1 MHAVTI
7 IVIMNAL
14 WYKSLNGCSDKK
26 CNLYYSDGSKTE
38 TEDDR
43 KYIRQ
48 NVNSDVHVSNKYEN
62 DSGHVIVSFS
72 ALWRWWCH
80 SRPMGQIGLSMPLVL
95 YGHYQSQRKSDM
107 EGMKKISS
115 KQLRMRKKK
124 GGGGC
129 QANCPPLR
137 E

>member
-1 MHAVTI
+1 MQSAVLAVGKKKERKKKKLEKHCTTVNSYNFSIKDEESTMHAVTI

-72 ALWRWWCH
+72 ALWR
-80 SRPMGQIGLSMPLVL
+80 
-95 YGHYQSQRKSDM
+95 
-107 EGMKKISS
+107 
-115 KQLRMRKKK
+115 
-124 GGGGC
+124 
-129 QANCPPLR
+129 
-137 E
+137 